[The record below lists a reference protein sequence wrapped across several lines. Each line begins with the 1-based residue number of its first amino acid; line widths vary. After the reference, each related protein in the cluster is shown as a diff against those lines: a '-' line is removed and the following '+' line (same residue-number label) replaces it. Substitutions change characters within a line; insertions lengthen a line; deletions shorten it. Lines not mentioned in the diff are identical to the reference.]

1 MQHSHRTVG
10 FFKVRGVNINHSE
23 FEDFMFSFS
32 EVNDFRVEVL
42 NQGENDIFSVLME
55 IRRGSNTKS
64 VTERLLERIR
74 SVFEVRPDIT
84 LLENGTLAKEFE
96 KSVKA
101 PRFRDKRT

>member
-1 MQHSHRTVG
+1 
-10 FFKVRGVNINHSE
+10 
-23 FEDFMFSFS
+23 MFSFS

-96 KSVKA
+96 QSVKA